1 MYVSSKNNIT
11 HKNFPVCKILSVVS
25 TCAVY
30 RQEVLTAQNSLKAA
44 AAAWL
49 ARSPALEI
57 CELSLARKKKNTE
70 ALYTILRSIV
80 LYYPF
85 LP

>member
-57 CELSLARKKKNTE
+57 CELSLARKKKH
-70 ALYTILRSIV
+70 RGSI
-80 LYYPF
+80 LYYVV
-85 LP
+85 

>member
-1 MYVSSKNNIT
+1 MYVSSNNNIT

-57 CELSLARKKKNTE
+57 CELSLARKKKTQR
-70 ALYTILRSIV
+70 LYTILRSIV

>member
-1 MYVSSKNNIT
+1 MYVSSRNNIT

-44 AAAWL
+44 DAWFG
-49 ARSPALEI
+49 
-57 CELSLARKKKNTE
+57 SLAC
-70 ALYTILRSIV
+70 S
-80 LYYPF
+80 
-85 LP
+85 

>member
-44 AAAWL
+44 AAWL

-57 CELSLARKKKNTE
+57 CELSLARKKNTE
-70 ALYTILRSIV
+70 ALYYTT
-80 LYYPF
+80 
-85 LP
+85 

>member
-1 MYVSSKNNIT
+1 MYVSSNNNIT

-44 AAAWL
+44 AAAAWL

-57 CELSLARKKKNTE
+57 CELSLARKKKTQR
-70 ALYTILRSIV
+70 LYTILRSIV

>member
-44 AAAWL
+44 AAAAAAWL

-57 CELSLARKKKNTE
+57 CELSLARKKKH
-70 ALYTILRSIV
+70 RGSI
-80 LYYPF
+80 LYYVV
-85 LP
+85 